1 MKITES
7 HLRNIIR
14 EELLQEGFLSDLWHS
29 ARQGLSRF
37 VRPDDLNGDMS
48 IEEAE
53 SEIDRAI
60 LQYALSH
67 AQQTGAGAEGM
78 MDSVGK
84 ALEYVSSQ
92 NYQVNPEGVGAE

>member
-1 MKITES
+1 MKITENQ
-7 HLRNIIR
+7 LRSVIR
-14 EELLQEGFLSDLWHS
+14 EQLLQEGFLSDLWHS
-29 ARQGLSRF
+29 ARQGISRF

-53 SEIDRAI
+53 GDIDRAV

-78 MDSVGK
+78 MDSVAK
-84 ALEYVSSQ
+84 ALEYVNSQ
-92 NYQVNPEGVGAE
+92 KYQTDVGDGEE